1 MEYTYPID
9 VDWSQEEMV
18 AVISFFNAIEAYYE
32 SQIER
37 EELMTRYR
45 EFKQVVPGKADEKN
59 LFNDFKQQSGYD
71 SYQVVKQA
79 KLHPD
84 QKTLKNS

>member
-9 VDWSQEEMV
+9 VDWSPEEMV
-18 AVISFFNAIEAYYE
+18 TVISFFNAIEAYYE
-32 SQIER
+32 NQIER
-37 EELMTRYR
+37 EVLMTRYH

-71 SYQVVKQA
+71 SYQVMKQA
-79 KLHPD
+79 KQNPD

>member
-32 SQIER
+32 SQVER
-37 EELMTRYR
+37 ELLMIRYR

-59 LFNDFKQQSGYD
+59 MFNDFKQQSGYD

-79 KLHPD
+79 KQNPD

>member
-9 VDWSQEEMV
+9 VDCSQEEMV
-18 AVISFFNAIEAYYE
+18 AVVSFFNAIESYYE

-37 EELMTRYR
+37 DTLMTRYR

-59 LFNDFKQQSGYD
+59 LFNDFKKQSGYD
-71 SYQVVKQA
+71 SYQVIQEAKQ
-79 KLHPD
+79 HPD

>member
-18 AVISFFNAIEAYYE
+18 AVVSFFNAIESYYE

-37 EELMTRYR
+37 DTLMTRYR
-45 EFKQVVPGKADEKN
+45 EFKQVVPGKADEKISSMI
-59 LFNDFKQQSGYD
+59 LKSRVATTVIKSFK
-71 SYQVVKQA
+71 KRNNILIK
-79 KLHPD
+79 KL
-84 QKTLKNS
+84 